1 MDEKLTHILEH
12 VARLSGQNPE
22 FRRALCDKL
31 KIKEAAPALSP
42 PREREAGGGQSESK
56 AIFSLSLTPDDVAG
70 LREFRSSLGLHGR
83 PGVQPV
89 PAPVSPPAFSGDA
102 AADLRVLRS
111 ALQLRGRPSMDY
123 NFVTDARVRDQLLAD
138 NLRMENA
145 ALMTRRDLLLVT
157 HERRSV
163 DEEALLGEHTRLDLF
178 AIAAFNQLE
187 CLTNW
192 FLAWSYPD
200 IDDFIEAV
208 EEVTETLDYPYKAP
222 ASGEKGRPASVEEV
236 SMFHKMNALM
246 GMLALGDVKD
256 SLNYLRNHRN
266 NCIHR
271 GETVKEETVKM
282 FHKYNS
288 FGTIR
293 TLLGRVVDAVRKDVA
308 EQLRAEEEEREAERR
323 KLAEQGVHPARVVQ
337 NFTGF
342 CQLDVDGVGKMTVPS
357 PLLSKVTK
365 LKMGDSVQVKVADGK
380 IVEIKVPSC

>member
-22 FRRALCDKL
+22 FRRALCEKL
-31 KIKEAAPALSP
+31 KIKDAAPVTPSPKEEAA
-42 PREREAGGGQSESK
+42 EGGQSESN
-56 AIFSLSLTPDDVAG
+56 AILSLSLSPDDAAG
-70 LREFRSSLGLHGR
+70 LREFRSSLGLRGR
-83 PGVQPV
+83 PGVQPA
-89 PAPVSPPAFSGDA
+89 PAPVSPSSLSPDA
-102 AADLRVLRS
+102 AADLRVLRA

-123 NFVTDARVRDQLLAD
+123 SFVTDARVRDQLLAD
-138 NLRMENA
+138 NLRMEHA

-163 DEEALLGEHTRLDLF
+163 DDEALLGEHTRLDLF

-192 FLAWSYPD
+192 FLAWFYSD
-200 IDDFIEAV
+200 INELNEMVKDATKTFEH
-208 EEVTETLDYPYKAP
+208 PYVGTAF
-222 ASGEKGRPASVEEV
+222 SVEKI
-236 SMFHKMNALM
+236 SMFHKSITLEKMLGLGAVSFDITDLRKYRNAC
-246 GMLALGDVKD
+246 V
-256 SLNYLRNHRN
+256 
-266 NCIHR
+266 HR
-271 GETVKEETVKM
+271 GEKMDVKEVVAFRE
-282 FHKYNS
+282 KYT

-323 KLAEQGVHPARVVQ
+323 KLAELGICSARVVQ
-337 NFTGF
+337 NFSGY
-342 CQLDVDGVGKMTVPS
+342 CQLDVDGVGKTTVPS

-365 LKMGDSVQVKVADGK
+365 LKMGDSVQVKIADGK

>member
-22 FRRALCDKL
+22 FRRALCEKL
-31 KIKEAAPALSP
+31 KIKEAAPVTPSP
-42 PREREAGGGQSESK
+42 KEEAAEGGQSESK
-56 AIFSLSLTPDDVAG
+56 AILSLSLTPDDAAG
-70 LREFRSSLGLHGR
+70 LREFRSSLQQHGR
-83 PGVQPV
+83 PGVQPAS
-89 PAPVSPPAFSGDA
+89 APVSSSNLTPDT
-102 AADLRVLRS
+102 AADLRVLRA

-123 NFVTDARVRDQLLAD
+123 SFVTDARVRDQLLAD
-138 NLRMENA
+138 NLRMEHA

-157 HERRSV
+157 HERRCA
-163 DEEALLGEHTRLDLF
+163 DDEALLGEHTRLDLF

-192 FLAWSYPD
+192 FLAWLYPD
-200 IDDFIEAV
+200 IDDLIEAI
-208 EEVTETLDYPYKAP
+208 EEATMTAGYPWTAP
-222 ASGEKGRPASVEEV
+222 APGVANRPASVEYITMV
-236 SMFHKMNALM
+236 IKTNALV
-246 GMLALGDVKD
+246 GMLALGDVKGKLY
-256 SLNYLRNHRN
+256 SLRIHRN

-271 GETVKEETVKM
+271 GQTVEEEDVKT
-282 FHKYNS
+282 FHEYNT
-288 FGTIR
+288 FDTIR
-293 TLLGRVVDAVRKDVA
+293 DVLNRVVEAVRKDVA
-308 EQLRAEEEEREAERR
+308 EQLRIEEEAREAERR
-323 KLAEQGVHPARVVQ
+323 KLAEQGVHLARVVQ

>member
-22 FRRALCDKL
+22 FRRALCEKL
-31 KIKEAAPALSP
+31 KIKEAAPVTPSP
-42 PREREAGGGQSESK
+42 KEEAAEGGQSESK
-56 AIFSLSLTPDDVAG
+56 AILSLSLSPDDAAG
-70 LREFRSSLGLHGR
+70 LREFRSSLGLRGR
-83 PGVQPV
+83 PGVQPA
-89 PAPVSPPAFSGDA
+89 PAPVSSSSLSPDA

-111 ALQLRGRPSMDY
+111 ALQLRGRPSVDY
-123 NFVTDARVRDQLLAD
+123 GFVTDARVRDQLLAD
-138 NLRMENA
+138 NLRMEHA

-157 HERRSV
+157 HERRSA
-163 DEEALLGEHTRLDLF
+163 DDEALLGEHTRLDLF

-192 FLAWSYPD
+192 FLAWLYPD
-200 IDDFIEAV
+200 IDDLIEAV
-208 EEVTETLDYPYKAP
+208 EEATATAGYPWKAP
-222 ASGEKGRPASVEEV
+222 APGENGRPTSVE
-236 SMFHKMNALM
+236 HITIQNKTNALV
-246 GMLALGDVKD
+246 GMLALGDVKGK
-256 SLNYLRNHRN
+256 LYGLRIHRN

-271 GETVKEETVKM
+271 GQTVEEEDVKK
-282 FHKYNS
+282 FHEYNT

-357 PLLSKVTK
+357 PLLSKVAK
-365 LKMGDSVQVKVADGK
+365 LKMGDSVQVKIADGK